1 MLVVVHN
8 ILQIFTIVLGII
20 VSFIAWYGC
29 SKNTT
34 THDYFK
40 GKFISFSILCASILD
55 LLHLLSLSA
64 NYPADN
70 SWLIYWMIARI
81 VWACALLYAISLT
94 LKSPKFT
101 DAILFYTAT
110 LLIIGLLTGL
120 LTNFSFTFDKFNT
133 VPSILSVDT
142 INHPLFIS
150 TLLIV
155 ISIHSITLLIL
166 RRNYSQY
173 VTGNYLQIALF
184 FNIVSNIAFLFGIPI
199 QDNILAYL
207 FKCLAYYF
215 TLRAVFNFVIK
226 YPYEQLLKF
235 KEQMEQLAVNNAQL
249 YRKSEQ
255 QRNLLEDTLSKIGT
269 IISSQLNVK
278 DTLDAIADMVADL
291 MHSRQSLIGLLC
303 TNQTHIQVVATYG
316 INTPPTVIPLNHC
329 LRKQVIAQKMALSI
343 NDLTQHPDIQKPQ
356 LIFSSIQSLICAP
369 LIDDGQVIGIIEAYS
384 SDINAFTESDL
395 RFLTALGRH
404 AGTAIVSAMH
414 FEKTKLHLEEEKFL
428 SAITHTTSTTI
439 DTNTIIEQCTSHVMK
454 ALNADVAIGMLTDTD
469 KKSFTNI
476 SSINFNYKLLTM
488 NVNAYPAL
496 ATLIDTLKPCITTAD
511 TFPPFAE
518 LYDQNASRYMMVM
531 PIAVEQSL
539 LGLLLLGWQHFIAPE
554 RLNRISF
561 AFLMSQQIALG
572 LEKAHL
578 YNHIKSMALS
588 DSLTGLANR
597 RNFDMFLTI
606 ELKRAASLKRPLSLI
621 MLDLDKFKRYNDSY
635 GHVIGDKLLRE
646 IGQILQ
652 YNVRSI
658 DLPARYGGEE
668 FSIILPECSSNEAKF
683 IGEKLRE
690 AIEFGNF
697 PDDRGTATAKITA
710 SLGIAT
716 YDPSV
721 AASPP
726 AIEKFIEI
734 ADKALYQAKNL
745 GRNRV
750 VDNIIIS

>member
-8 ILQIFTIVLGII
+8 ILEIFTIVLGII
-20 VSFIAWYGC
+20 ISFIAWHGF

-34 THDYFK
+34 NHDFFK
-40 GKFISFSILCASILD
+40 GKLISFSILCASILD
-55 LLHLLSLSA
+55 LLHLLSYSA

-70 SWLIYWMIARI
+70 NWLIYWMIARI

-101 DAILFYTAT
+101 DAILFYSAS
-110 LLIIGLLTGL
+110 LLIIGLLIGL
-120 LTNFSFTFDKFNT
+120 LTNFSFTFDKFDT
-133 VPSILSVDT
+133 IPSIFSVNTHD
-142 INHPLFIS
+142 HPLFIS

-173 VTGNYLQIALF
+173 ITGKHLQIALF
-184 FNIVSNIAFLFGIPI
+184 FNIISNVAFLSDIPI
-199 QDNILAYL
+199 QNNILAYL
-207 FKCLAYYF
+207 CKCFAYYF
-215 TLRAVFNFVIK
+215 ILRSVFNFVIK

-235 KEQMEQLAVNNAQL
+235 KEQLEQLAVNNAQL
-249 YRKSEQ
+249 YKKSEQ

-278 DTLDAIADMVADL
+278 DTLDAIADMVTDL

-329 LRKQVIAQKMALSI
+329 LREQVIAQNMALSI
-343 NDLTQHPDIQKPQ
+343 NDLSQHPDIQKPQ

-384 SDINAFTESDL
+384 SDINAFNESDL

-404 AGTAIVSAMH
+404 AGTAIVSAML

-454 ALNADVAIGMLTDTD
+454 ALNADVAIGMLTDAD
-469 KKSFTNI
+469 KKKFTTI
-476 SSINFNYKLLTM
+476 SSINFNYKLATIHLSS
-488 NVNAYPAL
+488 YPAL
-496 ATLIDTLKPCITTAD
+496 ASLIATLKPCITTAN

-531 PIAVEQSL
+531 PIAVEQNL

-621 MLDLDKFKRYNDSY
+621 MLDIDKFKRYNDSY
-635 GHVIGDKLLRE
+635 GHVIGDKLLRQ

-652 YNVRSI
+652 YNVRNI

-690 AIEFGNF
+690 AIEFDDF
-697 PDDRGTATAKITA
+697 PDDIGTFTAKITA

-721 AASPP
+721 GVSPP

-750 VDNIIIS
+750 IEDIIIS

>member
-8 ILQIFTIVLGII
+8 ILEIFTIVLGII
-20 VSFIAWYGC
+20 VSFIAWHGC
-29 SKNTT
+29 SKNTN
-34 THDYFK
+34 HDYFK
-40 GKFISFSILCASILD
+40 GKFISASILCASILD
-55 LLHLLSLSA
+55 LLHLLSFSA
-64 NYPADN
+64 NYPGDN

-101 DAILFYTAT
+101 DAILFYTAS
-110 LLIIGLLTGL
+110 LLMIGLLTGL
-120 LTNFSFTFDKFNT
+120 LTNFSFTFDKFDT
-133 VPSILSVDT
+133 VPSILSVDSM
-142 INHPLFIS
+142 NHPLFIS

-173 VTGNYLQIALF
+173 VTGNHLQIALL
-184 FNIVSNIAFLFGIPI
+184 FNIISNIAFLSGIPI

-207 FKCLAYYF
+207 CKCLAYYF

-329 LRKQVIAQKMALSI
+329 LRKQVIAQNTALSI
-343 NDLTQHPDIQKPQ
+343 NDLAQHPDIQKPQ

-369 LIDDGQVIGIIEAYS
+369 LMDDGQVIGIIEAYS

-469 KKSFTNI
+469 KKSFTTI

-488 NVNAYPAL
+488 NVSSYPAL
-496 ATLIDTLKPCITTAD
+496 ATLIDTLKPCITTAN

-531 PIAVEQSL
+531 PIAVEQTL

-635 GHVIGDKLLRE
+635 GHVIGDKLLRQ
-646 IGQILQ
+646 IGEILQ
-652 YNVRSI
+652 CNVRSI
-658 DLPARYGGEE
+658 DFPARYGGEE
-668 FSIILPECSSNEAKF
+668 FSIILPECSSSEAKF
-683 IGEKLRE
+683 IGDKLRE

-697 PDDRGTATAKITA
+697 PDDLGTSTAKITA

-721 AASPP
+721 AARPP

-745 GRNRV
+745 GRNQV
-750 VDNIIIS
+750 VETIIIS

>member
-20 VSFIAWYGC
+20 VSFIVWYGC

-55 LLHLLSLSA
+55 LLHLLSLA
-64 NYPADN
+64 TNYPADN

-110 LLIIGLLTGL
+110 LLIIGLFTGL

-173 VTGNYLQIALF
+173 VTGNHLQIALF
-184 FNIVSNIAFLFGIPI
+184 FNIASNIAFLAGIPI

-207 FKCLAYYF
+207 CKCLAYYF
-215 TLRAVFNFVIK
+215 TLKAVFNFVIK

-439 DTNTIIEQCTSHVMK
+439 DTNTMIEQCTSHVMK
-454 ALNADVAIGMLTDTD
+454 ALNADVAIGMLTDSD
-469 KKSFTNI
+469 KKSFTTI

-488 NVNAYPAL
+488 NVNAYPVL
-496 ATLIDTLKPCITTAD
+496 ATLIATLKPCITTAD

-697 PDDRGTATAKITA
+697 PDDRGTSTAKITA

>member
-20 VSFIAWYGC
+20 VSCIVWYGC

-55 LLHLLSLSA
+55 LLHLLSLST

-110 LLIIGLLTGL
+110 LLIIGLFTGL

-133 VPSILSVDT
+133 VPSILFVNT
-142 INHPLFIS
+142 TNHPLFIS

-173 VTGNYLQIALF
+173 VTGNHLQIALF
-184 FNIVSNIAFLFGIPI
+184 FYIASNIAFLSGIPI
-199 QDNILAYL
+199 QENILAYL
-207 FKCLAYYF
+207 CKCLAYYF
-215 TLRAVFNFVIK
+215 TLKAVFNFVIK

>member
-20 VSFIAWYGC
+20 VSCIVWYGC

-55 LLHLLSLSA
+55 LLHLLSLST

-110 LLIIGLLTGL
+110 LLIIGLFTGL

-133 VPSILSVDT
+133 VPSILFVNT
-142 INHPLFIS
+142 TNHPLFIS

-173 VTGNYLQIALF
+173 VTGNHLQIALF
-184 FNIVSNIAFLFGIPI
+184 FYIASNIAFLSGIPI

-207 FKCLAYYF
+207 CKCLAYYF
-215 TLRAVFNFVIK
+215 TLKAVFNFVIK

-469 KKSFTNI
+469 KKSFTTI
-476 SSINFNYKLLTM
+476 SSINFNYKLLPM
-488 NVNAYPAL
+488 NVNTYPAL

-572 LEKAHL
+572 LEKAYL

>member
-34 THDYFK
+34 NHDYFK

-142 INHPLFIS
+142 IDHPLFIS

-173 VTGNYLQIALF
+173 VTGNHLQIALF
-184 FNIVSNIAFLFGIPI
+184 FNIISNIAFLSGIPI

-329 LRKQVIAQKMALSI
+329 LRKQVIAQKTALSI

-369 LIDDGQVIGIIEAYS
+369 LMDDGQVIGIIEAYS

-428 SAITHTTSTTI
+428 SAITYTTSTTI

-469 KKSFTNI
+469 KKSFTTI

-488 NVNAYPAL
+488 NISAYPAL
-496 ATLIDTLKPCITTAD
+496 ATLIDTLKPSITTAN

-531 PIAVEQSL
+531 PIAVDQSL

-690 AIEFGNF
+690 AIEFGSF

-721 AASPP
+721 AVSPP

-750 VDNIIIS
+750 VENIIIS

>member
-8 ILQIFTIVLGII
+8 VLEMFTIVLGII
-20 VSFIAWYGC
+20 IAFIAWYGF
-29 SKNTT
+29 SKNAIN
-34 THDYFK
+34 HDYFK
-40 GKFISFSILCASILD
+40 GRALSFSILCASILD
-55 LLHLLSLSA
+55 FLHLLSYSA

-94 LKSPKFT
+94 LKSPKST
-101 DAILFYTAT
+101 DAILFYTSS
-110 LLIIGLLTGL
+110 LLIIGLFTGL
-120 LTNFSFTFDKFNT
+120 LTNFNFTFDKFDT
-133 VPSILSVDT
+133 VPSILAVDT
-142 INHPLFIS
+142 DKHPLFIA
-150 TLLIV
+150 TVLIV
-155 ISIHSITLLIL
+155 ISIHCITLLIL

-184 FNIVSNIAFLFGIPI
+184 FNIISNIAFLSNIPI
-199 QDNILAYL
+199 ENNILAYL
-207 FKCLAYYF
+207 FKCFAYYF
-215 TLRAVFNFVIK
+215 ILKAVFNFVIK

-235 KEQMEQLAVNNAQL
+235 KEQLEQLAINNAQL
-249 YRKSEQ
+249 YKKSEQ

-278 DTLDAIADMVADL
+278 DTLDAIADMVTDL

-329 LRKQVIAQKMALSI
+329 LRKQVIAQNMALSI
-343 NDLTQHPDIQKPQ
+343 NDLSQHPDIEKPQ

-369 LIDDGQVIGIIEAYS
+369 LINDGQVIGIIEAYS
-384 SDINAFTESDL
+384 SDTNAFNESDL

-404 AGTAIVSAMH
+404 AGTAIVSAML

-428 SAITHTTSTTI
+428 SAITHTTSTTM

-454 ALNADVAIGMLTDTD
+454 ALNADVAIGMLSDAD
-469 KKSFTNI
+469 KKGFTTI
-476 SSINFNYKLLTM
+476 SSINFNYKLPTM
-488 NVNAYPAL
+488 KISSYPAL
-496 ATLIDTLKPCITTAD
+496 ASLIDTLKPSITTAN

-531 PIAVEQSL
+531 PIAVDQTL

-572 LEKAHL
+572 LEKTHL

-621 MLDLDKFKRYNDSY
+621 MLDLDKFKHYNDSY
-635 GHVIGDKLLRE
+635 GHVTGDKLLSQ

-652 YNVRSI
+652 SHVRTI

-683 IGEKLRE
+683 IGEKLRK
-690 AIEFGNF
+690 AIEFSDF
-697 PDDRGTATAKITA
+697 PDDLGTSTAKITA

-716 YDPSV
+716 YDPRV
-721 AASPP
+721 AVSPP

-734 ADKALYQAKNL
+734 ADKALYRAKDL

-750 VDNIIIS
+750 IENIIIS

>member
-8 ILQIFTIVLGII
+8 MLEIFTIVLGII
-20 VSFIAWYGC
+20 ISFIAWYSI
-29 SKNTT
+29 SKNATN
-34 THDYFK
+34 HDYFR
-40 GKFISFSILCASILD
+40 GKVISCSILCTSILD
-55 LLHLLSLSA
+55 LLYLLSYA
-64 NYPADN
+64 TNYPTDN
-70 SWLIYWMIARI
+70 NWLIYWMIARI
-81 VWACALLYAISLT
+81 VWACTLLYAISLT
-94 LKSPKFT
+94 LKYPRFT
-101 DAILFYTAT
+101 DTLLLYTAS
-110 LLIIGLLTGL
+110 LLVIGLLTGL
-120 LTNFSFTFDKFNT
+120 LTNFNFNFNKF
-133 VPSILSVDT
+133 DT
-142 INHPLFIS
+142 IPAISLIDTNHHPLFIS
-150 TLLIV
+150 SLLIV
-155 ISIHSITLLIL
+155 ICIHSITFLIL

-173 VTGNYLQIALF
+173 VTANYLQITIL
-184 FNIVSNIAFLFGIPI
+184 FNIISTVAFLSGIPI
-199 QDNILAYL
+199 QNNILAYL
-207 FKCLAYYF
+207 CKCIAYYF
-215 TLRAVFNFVIK
+215 TLKAVFNFVIK
-226 YPYEQLLKF
+226 HPYEQLLKF

-249 YRKSEQ
+249 YKKSEQ

-278 DTLDAIADMVADL
+278 DTFDAIADMVADL

-329 LRKQVIAQKMALSI
+329 LRRRVIAQNTAFSI
-343 NDLTQHPDIQKPQ
+343 NDLSQHPDIQKPQ
-356 LIFSSIQSLICAP
+356 LIFSSIQALICAP

-384 SDINAFTESDL
+384 PDINAFTESDL

-404 AGTAIVSAMH
+404 AGTAIVSAML

-428 SAITHTTSTTI
+428 SAVTHTTSTTI
-439 DTNTIIEQCTSHVMK
+439 DTNTIMEQCTSHVMK
-454 ALNADVAIGMLTDTD
+454 ALNADVAIGLLTDAD
-469 KKSFTNI
+469 KKSFTTI
-476 SSINFNYKLLTM
+476 SSINFNYKLVTVKLSS
-488 NVNAYPAL
+488 YPTL
-496 ATLIDTLKPCITTAD
+496 ASLIATLKPCITTAN

-518 LYDQNASRYMMVM
+518 LYDQNASRHMMVM
-531 PIAVEQSL
+531 PIAVEQTL
-539 LGLLLLGWQHFIAPE
+539 LGLILLGWQHFIAPE

-578 YNHIKSMALS
+578 YNHIKSMAFS

-606 ELKRAASLKRPLSLI
+606 ELTRAASLKRPLSLI
-621 MLDLDKFKRYNDSY
+621 MLDLDKFKRYNDFY
-635 GHVIGDKLLRE
+635 GHVTGDKLLRE

-652 YNVRSI
+652 CNVRTI

-690 AIEFGNF
+690 AIQSSDF
-697 PDDRGTATAKITA
+697 PDNLGTSTAKITA

-721 AASPP
+721 AISPP
-726 AIEKFIEI
+726 AIEKFIEV
-734 ADKALYQAKNL
+734 ADKALYQAKDL

-750 VDNIIIS
+750 IENIIIS

>member
-8 ILQIFTIVLGII
+8 ILEISTIVLGII
-20 VSFIAWYGC
+20 IAFIAWHGF

-34 THDYFK
+34 NHDYLK
-40 GKFISFSILCASILD
+40 GKGISFSILCASILD
-55 LLHLLSLSA
+55 LLHLLSYSA

-81 VWACALLYAISLT
+81 VWACTLLYAISLT
-94 LKSPKFT
+94 LKTPKST
-101 DAILFYTAT
+101 DAILFYTGS
-110 LLIIGLLTGL
+110 LLIIGLFTGL
-120 LTNFSFTFDKFNT
+120 LTNFNFTFDKFDT
-133 VPSILSVDT
+133 IPFILSVD
-142 INHPLFIS
+142 NDKHPLFIT

-155 ISIHSITLLIL
+155 ISIYCITLLIL

-173 VTGNYLQIALF
+173 VTGNYLQIALLCH
-184 FNIVSNIAFLFGIPI
+184 IISNITFLSDIPV
-199 QDNILAYL
+199 QNNILASF

-215 TLRAVFNFVIK
+215 ILKSVFNFVIK

-235 KEQMEQLAVNNAQL
+235 KEQLEQLAINNAQL
-249 YRKSEQ
+249 YKKSEQ

-278 DTLDAIADMVADL
+278 DTLDAIADMVTDL

-329 LRKQVIAQKMALSI
+329 LRKQVIDQNITLSI
-343 NDLTQHPDIQKPQ
+343 NDLSQHPDIEKPQ

-384 SDINAFTESDL
+384 SDINAFNESDL

-404 AGTAIVSAMH
+404 AGTAIVSAMR

-428 SAITHTTSTTI
+428 SAIAHTTSTTI

-454 ALNADVAIGMLTDTD
+454 ALNADVAIGMLSDTD
-469 KKSFTNI
+469 KKGFTTI
-476 SSINFNYKLLTM
+476 SSINFNYELLTM
-488 NVNAYPAL
+488 KVSSYPAL
-496 ATLIDTLKPCITTAD
+496 ASLIDTLKPCITTAN

-531 PIAVEQSL
+531 PIAVDQTL
-539 LGLLLLGWQHFIAPE
+539 LGLLLLGWQHFVAPE

-621 MLDLDKFKRYNDSY
+621 MLDLDKFKHYNDSY
-635 GHVIGDKLLRE
+635 GHVVGDKLLRQ

-652 YNVRSI
+652 SNVRNI

-668 FSIILPECSSNEAKF
+668 FSVILPECSSNEAKF

-690 AIEFGNF
+690 AIECSDF
-697 PDDRGTATAKITA
+697 PDDLGTSTAKITA

-716 YDPSV
+716 YDPRV
-721 AASPP
+721 AVSPP
-726 AIEKFIEI
+726 AIDKFIEI
-734 ADKALYQAKNL
+734 ADKALYKAKDL

-750 VDNIIIS
+750 IENIIIS

>member
-8 ILQIFTIVLGII
+8 ILEIFTIVLGII
-20 VSFIAWYGC
+20 ISFIAWHGI
-29 SKNTT
+29 SKNATN
-34 THDYFK
+34 HDYFK
-40 GKFISFSILCASILD
+40 GKVISFSILCASILD
-55 LLHLLSLSA
+55 LLHLLSYSA
-64 NYPADN
+64 NYPTDN

-94 LKSPKFT
+94 IKSPGFT
-101 DAILFYTAT
+101 DAILFYTAS
-110 LLIIGLLTGL
+110 LFIIGLLTGL
-120 LTNFSFTFDKFNT
+120 LTNFSFTFNKFDT
-133 VPSILSVDT
+133 VPSIFSVDT
-142 INHPLFIS
+142 NHHPLFIFA
-150 TLLIV
+150 LLIV
-155 ISIHSITLLIL
+155 ICIHSITLLIL
-166 RRNYSQY
+166 RRNYSQC
-173 VTGNYLQIALF
+173 VTANYLQIALL
-184 FNIVSNIAFLFGIPI
+184 FNIISTVAFLSGIPI
-199 QDNILAYL
+199 QNNILAYL
-207 FKCLAYYF
+207 CKCFAYYF

-226 YPYEQLLKF
+226 HPYEQLLKF
-235 KEQMEQLAVNNAQL
+235 KEQLEQLAVNNAQL
-249 YRKSEQ
+249 YKKSEQ

-329 LRKQVIAQKMALSI
+329 LRKQVIAQNMALSI
-343 NDLTQHPDIQKPQ
+343 NDLSQHPDIQKPQ

-384 SDINAFTESDL
+384 PDINAFNESDL

-404 AGTAIVSAMH
+404 AGTAIVSAML

-439 DTNTIIEQCTSHVMK
+439 DTNTIIEKCTCHVMK
-454 ALNADVAIGMLTDTD
+454 ALNADVAIGMLTDAD
-469 KKSFTNI
+469 KKTFTTI

-488 NVNAYPAL
+488 NLSSYPAL
-496 ATLIDTLKPCITTAD
+496 ATLIDTLKPCITTAN

-518 LYDQNASRYMMVM
+518 LYDQNASRHMMVM
-531 PIAVEQSL
+531 PIAVEQTL
-539 LGLLLLGWQHFIAPE
+539 LGLILLGWQHFIAPE

-635 GHVIGDKLLRE
+635 GHVTGDKLLRK

-652 YNVRSI
+652 YNVRNI

-690 AIEFGNF
+690 AIEFSDF
-697 PDDRGTATAKITA
+697 PDDLGTSTAKITA

-721 AASPP
+721 AVSPP
-726 AIEKFIEI
+726 AIEKFIEF

-750 VDNIIIS
+750 IENIIIS